1 MVCYHTPKPI
11 SLDIFKLLTT
21 TNQSLKHTNKHIR
34 FRHSQPH
41 AQTNTNKQI
50 RHSQPHC
57 QPHCSLPITVL
68 SRYQAQRFK
77 GTSLSLSFI
86 FFLFKHFF
94 FFYSFWNPDLNL
106 LLFLFLSFF
115 SPHSETHDTVTT
127 PLSSFVFFS
136 FLKPVPF
143 SLCPHF
149 ETHDTVTQL
158 LCFFFF
164 FFFFFLLKLVTF
176 FSLINEARSSSL
188 S

>member
-34 FRHSQPH
+34 FRHCQPH

-57 QPHCSLPITVL
+57 SLPITVV
-68 SRYQAQRFK
+68 SRYPAQIFK

-86 FFLFKHFF
+86 FFLFKPFFSSFSFF
-94 FFYSFWNPDLNL
+94 FPVMLKPTTQSQLLFL
-106 LLFLFLSFF
+106 LLF
-115 SPHSETHDTVTT
+115 
-127 PLSSFVFFS
+127 FFS

-149 ETHDTVTQL
+149 ETHDPVTQL

-164 FFFFFLLKLVTF
+164 FF
-176 FSLINEARSSSL
+176 S
-188 S
+188 